1 MAAAANSQNLNRQS
15 LQAAIPGSTTKKTSK
30 IPFANAYVEDCYKFI
45 VVPGNNS
52 GLVRKAIERR
62 EWWIEIPPVHSMYN
76 FKWQPVSYGI
86 KFDRLGPVRSK
97 PGGEWGS
104 SGNTANNNG
113 GSGNAPGPSDDGVG
127 PGNAIDIKQMVN
139 HLEFHH
145 IISEKAALFNEVQ
158 KYCDGVKE
166 NVFDVCVPITFYV
179 EVTDLD
185 KPQVYNQTLQPFL
198 QFYSALEENRERVLF
213 IK

>member
-1 MAAAANSQNLNRQS
+1 
-15 LQAAIPGSTTKKTSK
+15 
-30 IPFANAYVEDCYKFI
+30 
-45 VVPGNNS
+45 
-52 GLVRKAIERR
+52 
-62 EWWIEIPPVHSMYN
+62 MYN

-97 PGGEWGS
+97 PGEWGS
-104 SGNTANNNG
+104 SGNQASNNG

-127 PGNAIDIKQMVN
+127 PGNAIDIKQLVN

-213 IK
+213 IKQQISDYKKNGGVLPGNDE